1 VYVGFDKNDCREAAV
16 KRVPMHAMK
25 HATAEVK
32 NLLELDHVNIVK
44 YQVNIYYGYERLIQ

>member
-1 VYVGFDKNDCREAAV
+1 MYVGFDKNDCREAAV